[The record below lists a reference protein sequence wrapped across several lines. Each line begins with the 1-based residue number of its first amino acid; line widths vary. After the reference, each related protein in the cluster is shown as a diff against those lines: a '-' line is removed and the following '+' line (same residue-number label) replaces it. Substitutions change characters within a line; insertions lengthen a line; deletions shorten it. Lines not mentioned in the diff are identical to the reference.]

1 MSLSIIKN
9 KYIIQKILLLIPA
22 KKRLPIIE
30 KSKVLNDKLDYIPL
44 TYNKL
49 FNFVKLKIDEH
60 FKSKVIEVKM
70 IKDDSTIIEI
80 EQNISTPFLNKNKS
94 NNFKDLLDEV
104 LFDALESQNVYYL
117 THSELIRKNKKL
129 NDYKYNKNIIKF
141 DDEFCKLIDDGFT
154 FNDNKVCGIIIKFSN
169 LNIDNLK
176 LINEIFKNI
185 HYLELDF
192 WNFFN
197 EFNDIEIEQI
207 FLCLNIF
214 AKNNPIKDF
223 VFSDNTERTYKFTEL
238 FRNFS
243 KYLIYLDK
251 IYFDKYFSNGKSDS
265 FIRNERENDNFD
277 IISKLEDP
285 NKIIR
290 NYFKKFD
297 NNNKITVL
305 NMHLDNPCD
314 ITSRPDGGSFYDIAT
329 PSEKF
334 NLIGKFNNLEE
345 FVLSYSWSADYYFY
359 FDSGK
364 TLPKALSY
372 LKNLKNVVFE
382 TNIYLLSTLSL
393 LNVEKASF
401 ISKYEDSSNDANYYN
416 LLMLN
421 TEILNNIKNLEIKEG
436 EEFIYKDKILKFK
449 FNSKYRIEKFIEQ
462 RDNYPGMK
470 NIEQLIIIVNNINK
484 DEIKIEKNNRIENLI
499 KCVCKQKNN
508 LQKLV
513 INYLCCDISI
523 IIEIL
528 CNYCMSYNTLKNIEL
543 IGIIEPN
550 DIDKALDNII
560 KIKNQNVDIIIKILD
575 NDIKEVISNNE
586 KMKNELSFEATKMQ
600 IPKTYGK
607 DEFVDLIQIK

>member
-197 EFNDIEIEQI
+197 DFNDIEIEQI

-251 IYFDKYFSNGKSDS
+251 VYFDKYFSNGKSDS

-345 FVLSYSWSADYYFY
+345 FVLSYSWSGDYYFY

-401 ISKYEDSSNDANYYN
+401 ISKYEDLSNDANHYN
-416 LLMLN
+416 LIMLN

-436 EEFIYKDKILKFK
+436 EEFIYKDKILKFR
-449 FNSKYRIEKFIEQ
+449 FNSKYRIENYIEQ

-470 NIEQLIIIVNNINK
+470 NIEQLIIIVANINK

-513 INYLCCDISI
+513 INYLCCDISL

-607 DEFVDLIQIK
+607 NEFVDLIQIK